1 MLSMP
6 IHYIEAILACRQAA
20 SACAMFKD
28 ECLELAQWV
37 WYHGMASSCSTP
49 DPFGPACYSKKKNG
63 CAPAHI
69 STTHLYAL
77 RAALHGRSPIDLLPK
92 SG

>member
-49 DPFGPACYSKKKNG
+49 DPFGPACYSKKTKKTDAPPRIFPLRTYTH
-63 CAPAHI
+63 CAQRCTAEAP
-69 STTHLYAL
+69 
-77 RAALHGRSPIDLLPK
+77 
-92 SG
+92 